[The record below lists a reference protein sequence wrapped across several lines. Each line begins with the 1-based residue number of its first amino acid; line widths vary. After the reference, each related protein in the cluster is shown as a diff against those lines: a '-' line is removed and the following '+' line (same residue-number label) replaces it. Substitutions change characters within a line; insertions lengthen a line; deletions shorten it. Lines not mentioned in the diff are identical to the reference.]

1 VISRLLIEPFRAG
14 YMQRALIESML
25 LGVLGGI
32 IGVHVVLRRL
42 EFLADA
48 LTHTVFPGMAAAF
61 IIGGSLYV
69 GALITGVLSA
79 VLLTVFTR
87 NRRVTS
93 DAALAVLLTGFFS
106 IGVIIISRSR
116 SYTADLTVLLFG
128 RVLAVDAAEIVTT
141 AATGILVLVV
151 LWALHKELVLRE
163 FDPDAAEAL
172 GYPTATLDLVL
183 NVLITLV
190 VVSAVRAVGSVLVIA
205 LLITPAATARL
216 IVRRSV
222 GLMMAVGALIGAL
235 GGWLGLAL
243 SYEGSLHHGWRLA
256 SGATIVLALTL
267 LFAVTLAVV
276 TVARRTKRGRG
287 PAGSAPAGP
296 ADHPGGTRM
305 TGSVG
310 R

>member
-1 VISRLLIEPFRAG
+1 MPSPSWVGPSSFPDIDRVVSRLLIEPFQAG
-14 YMQRALIESML
+14 YMQRALIEAVI
-25 LGVLGGI
+25 LGVLGGV

-61 IIGGSLYV
+61 VIGGSLYV
-69 GALITGVLSA
+69 GALITGGLSA
-79 VLLTVFTR
+79 VLLTVLTR
-87 NRRVTS
+87 NRRVTP

-106 IGVIIISRSR
+106 IGVIIISRSH

-128 RVLAVDAAEIVTT
+128 RVLAVDQAQIVAT
-141 AATGILVLVV
+141 AATGALVLAL
-151 LWALHKELVLRE
+151 LWALHKEFVLRE

-172 GYPTATLDLVL
+172 GYPIGALDLVL

-216 IVRRSV
+216 LVRGSV
-222 GLMMAVGALIGAL
+222 GRMMAVGALVGAL

-256 SGATIVLALTL
+256 SGGTIVLALTL
-267 LFAVTLAVV
+267 LFAATLGGVSISRRVTA
-276 TVARRTKRGRG
+276 
-287 PAGSAPAGP
+287 
-296 ADHPGGTRM
+296 
-305 TGSVG
+305 
-310 R
+310 

>member
-1 VISRLLIEPFRAG
+1 VLFRLLIEPFQVG
-14 YMQRALIESML
+14 YMQRALVEAVL

-61 IIGGSLYV
+61 VIGGSLYV

-79 VLLTVFTR
+79 VLLTVLTR

-106 IGVIIISRSR
+106 IGVIVISRSH

-128 RVLAVDAAEIVTT
+128 RVLAVDTAEIVAT
-141 AATGILVLVV
+141 AATGAVVLVV
-151 LWALHKELVLRE
+151 LWTLHKELVLRE
-163 FDPDAAEAL
+163 FDADATEAL
-172 GYPTATLDLVL
+172 GYPIATLDLVL

-205 LLITPAATARL
+205 LLITPAAAARL

-222 GLMMAVGALIGAL
+222 SQMMAVGALVGAL

-243 SYEGSLHHGWRLA
+243 SYEGSVHHGWRLA
-256 SGATIVLALTL
+256 SGGTIVLALTL
-267 LFAVTLAVV
+267 LFAATLVSVSTARAVHRRA
-276 TVARRTKRGRG
+276 ARRV
-287 PAGSAPAGP
+287 PPPVA
-296 ADHPGGTRM
+296 ADTDR
-305 TGSVG
+305 VAA
-310 R
+310 

>member
-1 VISRLLIEPFRAG
+1 MLFRLLVEPFQVG
-14 YMQRALIESML
+14 YMQRALVEAVL
-25 LGVLGGI
+25 LGALGGI

-61 IIGGSLYV
+61 VIGGSLYV

-79 VLLTVFTR
+79 VLLTVLTR

-106 IGVIIISRSR
+106 IGVIVISRSHT
-116 SYTADLTVLLFG
+116 YTADLTVLLFG
-128 RVLAVDAAEIVTT
+128 RVLAVDTAEIVAT
-141 AATGILVLVV
+141 AATGAVVLVV

-163 FDPDAAEAL
+163 FDSDAAEAL
-172 GYPTATLDLVL
+172 GYPIATLDLVL

-205 LLITPAATARL
+205 LLITPAAAARL
-216 IVRRSV
+216 VVHRSV
-222 GLMMAVGALIGAL
+222 SQMMAVGALFGAL

-243 SYEGSLHHGWRLA
+243 SYEGSVHHGWRLA
-256 SGATIVLALTL
+256 SGGTIVLALTL
-267 LFAVTLAVV
+267 LFAATLVGV
-276 TVARRTKRGRG
+276 SIARGVHCRAARRG
-287 PAGSAPAGP
+287 PAPVAT
-296 ADHPGGTRM
+296 GGDQ
-305 TGSVG
+305 VAA
-310 R
+310 

>member
-1 VISRLLIEPFRAG
+1 MLFRLLIEPFQAG
-14 YMQRALIESML
+14 YMQRALVEAVL

-61 IIGGSLYV
+61 VVGGSLYV

-79 VLLTVFTR
+79 VLLTVLTR

-106 IGVIIISRSR
+106 IGVIVISRSH

-128 RVLAVDAAEIVTT
+128 RVLAVDTAEIVAT
-141 AATGILVLVV
+141 AATGAVVLVV

-172 GYPTATLDLVL
+172 GYPMATLDLVL

-205 LLITPAATARL
+205 LLITPAAAARL

-222 GLMMAVGALIGAL
+222 SQMMAVGALFGAL

-243 SYEGSLHHGWRLA
+243 SYEGSVHHGWRLA
-256 SGATIVLALTL
+256 SGGTIVLALTV
-267 LFAVTLAVV
+267 LFAATLAGVS
-276 TVARRTKRGRG
+276 TARAVHRRAVRRG
-287 PAGSAPAGP
+287 PPPVVAG
-296 ADHPGGTRM
+296 ADR
-305 TGSVG
+305 VAA
-310 R
+310 